1 MQSIIAMRKILLKFL
16 TIETIETSPADIEHA
31 LRVATAVLLVEV
43 ARADFIIDPSEK
55 LRLREL
61 LEQQF
66 NLSAQELDA
75 LLEEAEAD
83 ADRLVSI
90 QHVTRLLNQHYD
102 HAMKRRVVEMMWQL
116 VYADGEKD
124 RYEEH
129 LIRQVADLLY
139 LSHSE
144 FIQARHK
151 AEAESGHH

>member
-1 MQSIIAMRKILLKFL
+1 MRKIILKFL
-16 TIETIETSPADIEHA
+16 TIEAIETSPADIEHA

-43 ARADFIIDPSEK
+43 TRADFVVDPAEK

-83 ADRLVSI
+83 ADRMVSI
-90 QHVTRLLNQHYD
+90 QHVTRLLNEHYD
-102 HAMKRRVVEMMWQL
+102 HAMKRRVVEMMWNL

-129 LIRQVADLLY
+129 LIRQVAELLY
-139 LSHSE
+139 VSHSE

-151 AEAESGHH
+151 AEAESGS

>member
-43 ARADFIIDPSEK
+43 TRADFIIVPAEK
-55 LRLREL
+55 LRIREL

-66 NLSAQELDA
+66 NLSTQELDA
-75 LLEEAEAD
+75 LLEEAETG
-83 ADRLVSI
+83 ADRMVSI
-90 QHVTRLLNQHYD
+90 QHVTRLLNEHYD
-102 HAMKRRVVEMMWQL
+102 HAMKRRIVEMMWQL
-116 VYADGEKD
+116 VYADGVKD
-124 RYEEH
+124 HYEEH

-139 LSHSE
+139 VSHSE

-151 AEAESGHH
+151 AEAESST

>member
-1 MQSIIAMRKILLKFL
+1 MRKILLKFL
-16 TIETIETSPADIEHA
+16 TIETIEISPAEIEHA

-43 ARADFIIDPSEK
+43 ARADFIIVPSEK

-83 ADRLVSI
+83 ADRMVSI
-90 QHVTRLLNQHYD
+90 QHVTRLLNEHYD

-124 RYEEH
+124 HYEEH

-139 LSHSE
+139 VSHSE

-151 AEAESGHH
+151 AEAESGS

>member
-1 MQSIIAMRKILLKFL
+1 MRKILLKFL

-43 ARADFIIDPSEK
+43 ARADFIIVPSEK

-66 NLSAQELDA
+66 HLSTQELDA

-83 ADRLVSI
+83 ADRMVSI
-90 QHVTRLLNQHYD
+90 QHVTRLLNEHYD
-102 HAMKRRVVEMMWQL
+102 HAMKRQVVEMMWQL

-124 RYEEH
+124 HYEEH

-139 LSHSE
+139 VSHSE

-151 AEAESGHH
+151 AEAESSS

>member
-1 MQSIIAMRKILLKFL
+1 LQSVIAMRKILLKFL
-16 TIETIETSPADIEHA
+16 TIETIEISPADIEHA

-43 ARADFIIDPSEK
+43 ARADFIIVPSEK

-66 NLSAQELDA
+66 HLSTQELDA

-83 ADRLVSI
+83 ADRMVSI

-124 RYEEH
+124 HYEEH

-139 LSHSE
+139 VSHSE

-151 AEAESGHH
+151 AEAESSS

>member
-1 MQSIIAMRKILLKFL
+1 MRKILLKFL
-16 TIETIETSPADIEHA
+16 TIESIETSPADMEHA

-43 ARADFIIDPSEK
+43 TRADFIVESSEK

-66 NLSAQELDA
+66 GLSTQELDA
-75 LLEEAEAD
+75 LLEEAEGD
-83 ADRLVSI
+83 ADRMVSI

-102 HAMKRRVVEMMWQL
+102 HAMKLRVVEMMWHL
-116 VYADGEKD
+116 VYADGKKD
-124 RYEEH
+124 HYEEY

-139 LSHSE
+139 LSHGE

-151 AEAESGHH
+151 AEAEIGH